1 MAIRILIVDDHRL
14 LRAGLKT
21 LLNSDP
27 NLEVVGEA
35 TSGDE
40 VFQVVQETH
49 PDVVLMDMGMQGMD
63 GLEATRQLVQNFPG
77 IRVLIMT
84 MYEDSALVKECI
96 RAGAT
101 GYIIKRAAESELID
115 AIYAVWR
122 DMIYIH
128 PSMMQSLISPSQK
141 SGSQVSKK
149 IEPLTVREIE
159 ILRLIVKGYTNRQ
172 IGSALNI
179 SIRTVETHRS
189 NVMEKLNLHS
199 RVELVR
205 YATEQGLLEE
215 PGERP
220 EHLL

>member
-1 MAIRILIVDDHRL
+1 MAIRILIADDHGL

-35 TSGDE
+35 TSGE
-40 VFQVVQETH
+40 EALQVVRETH
-49 PDVVLMDMGMQGMD
+49 PEVVLMDMGLPGMD
-63 GLEATRQLVQNFPG
+63 GLEATRRLVQDIPG
-77 IRVLIMT
+77 VRVLMMT
-84 MYEDSALVKECI
+84 MYEDSELVKESI
-96 RAGAT
+96 RAGAS

-128 PSMMQSLISPSQK
+128 PSMMQSLVSPPPNA
-141 SGSQVSKK
+141 GSEAPIK
-149 IEPLTVREIE
+149 IEPLTAREIE
-159 ILRLIVKGYTNRQ
+159 ILRLIVKGFTNRQ
-172 IGSALNI
+172 IGSTLNI

-205 YATEQGLLEE
+205 YATEHGFLQE
-215 PGERP
+215 PGTAASP
-220 EHLL
+220 